1 MVQFGDV
8 YVVVLTAMA
17 LVALAAALPVLVSI
31 LIEGRERWRDGAPD
45 TPERP
50 AGEAE
55 MRGPLPSGGFRC
67 GRCGT
72 VNERGFR
79 YCRECVETL

>member
-1 MVQFGDV
+1 MVSFGEV

-17 LVALAAALPVLVSI
+17 LVALAAALPVLVRI
-31 LIEGRERWRDGAPD
+31 VVDGRERWREGVPD
-45 TPERP
+45 AREQRSGDADPSDP
-50 AGEAE
+50 V
-55 MRGPLPSGGFRC
+55 PSGGWRC
-67 GRCGT
+67 GHCGT